1 LPTALY
7 FSRTLWRW
15 IRMAIHFIEPRR
27 ETLHG
32 TFSRDLPPALS
43 IDSGD
48 TVVFSTLE
56 AGWGLETSGEN
67 GERRRFEDFRPEWRG
82 EGHALCGPIEVRG
95 AEPGMTLEV
104 RIHNLRVGIW
114 GRTVT
119 GGSVPLEWNHRLG
132 VADREEALC
141 WTLDPHALVGR
152 DQYGHTVAL
161 KPFMGV
167 MGMPPEEPGLHPTP
181 PPRVTGGNIDCKEL
195 TAGSSLF
202 LPIAVPGALFSVGDG
217 HAAQGDGEVC
227 QTAIECPF
235 ERVELSFVLHP
246 GLRLSTPRALT
257 PQAWISFGFHT
268 DLDEAMFLA
277 TEATLDLMG
286 ELFGLGRHTALAL
299 ASVAVDFR
307 VTQVVNGAKGV
318 HALLPHGAI
327 R

>member
-1 LPTALY
+1 MH
-7 FSRTLWRW
+7 S
-15 IRMAIHFIEPRR
+15 IEPGRD
-27 ETLHG
+27 TLHG
-32 TFSRDLPPALS
+32 VFSRELPPALT

-56 AGWGLETSGEN
+56 SGWELEPSRKT

-82 EGHALCGPIEVRG
+82 DGHALCGPVEVAG

-104 RIHNLRVGIW
+104 RVVDLRTGTW

-119 GGSVPLEWNHRLG
+119 GGWYPRELNQRLG
-132 VADREEALC
+132 VADREEILE
-141 WTLDPHALVGR
+141 WTLDPDALVGR

-161 KPFMGV
+161 RPFMGV
-167 MGMPPEEPGLHPTP
+167 MGMPPDEAGLHPTP
-181 PPRVTGGNIDCKEL
+181 PPRAVGGNIDCKEL
-195 TAGSSLF
+195 VAGSSLF
-202 LPIAVPGALFSVGDG
+202 LPVAVPGALFSVGDG

-227 QTAIECPF
+227 KTAIECPM
-235 ERVELSFVLHP
+235 ERAELSFRLRP
-246 GLRLSTPRALT
+246 DLRLGTPRALT
-257 PQAWISFGFHT
+257 QEGWISFGFHD

-277 TEATLDLMG
+277 VEAMLDLMG
-286 ELFGLGRHTALAL
+286 ELLGLDRHRALAL
-299 ASVAVDFR
+299 ASVAVDLR